1 MTKMRGKSR
10 LLNLAKALAKALCIL
25 AWLLPPTAPMA
36 AEHAAALQ
44 LAADFAADAREARAL
59 NAPVMV
65 LFSQSW
71 CPWCERVRREYLSP
85 MQRDPAYR
93 SRVLIREVDADA
105 GTALVDFSGA
115 ATTQREYAS
124 RFKVSRVPV
133 IVLLGPDGALL
144 TEPMVGMALPDFY
157 QAYLDE
163 AIDNGRRKLGAR

>member
-1 MTKMRGKSR
+1 LLR
-10 LLNLAKALAKALCIL
+10 LVEALCIL
-25 AWLLPPTAPMA
+25 AWLIAPTAVA
-36 AEHAAALQ
+36 ATEPPPATAVLRQAT
-44 LAADFAADAREARAL
+44 DFAADAREARVL

-71 CPWCERVRREYLSP
+71 CPWCERVRREYLAP

-93 SRVLIREVDADA
+93 NRVLIREVDADA
-105 GTALVDFSGA
+105 GDALVDFSGA
-115 ATTQREYAS
+115 ATTQKEYAS
-124 RFKVSRVPV
+124 RFRVAMVPV

-144 TEPMVGMALPDFY
+144 SEPMVGMRLPDFY